1 MAMVYQKGTV
11 YLQGTREKKWYG
23 KFRVYLRGR
32 NGEEVERTRKVV
44 LGKKSDLRKWEAEEK
59 LQTILQQENGKGISS
74 FTAKADD
81 SVTVSWFVTEK
92 YIPMR
97 RGQWRPATQQKTEFE
112 IDKYLVANFKSV
124 PIRKLGLFELQVH
137 LNKLAEVYSESIVR
151 HAFVNIRSIMRL
163 ARKLKFV
170 QDDTAEELKMPQT
183 KEVRRPTMT
192 AEQIA
197 NLIDSIEDV
206 HDLCLMS
213 IALFCAT
220 RTSETLGLTW
230 RSYAGDKLF
239 LLNTAFEG
247 QLYEGRLKTRESRN
261 AIPIPEDVIPII
273 EAWRSVSKSTSPD
286 ALMFPTF
293 GRGMRKGEVV
303 PRQGRN
309 FLKWRI
315 HPIADKLGIPRNLV
329 TFQVMRR
336 TLGTDM
342 QVHGTMK
349 DAQQILRHASIKTTA
364 EIYMQEI
371 QTSVRSAINSRT
383 RAIFGRRADELSQRE
398 NPISHLRKPNS
409 LKPRNTT
416 VPNGSKFVCG
426 VFANG

>member
-11 YLQGTREKKWYG
+11 YLQGIREKKWYG
-23 KFRVYLRGR
+23 KFRVYLKGR

-44 LGKKSDLRKWEAEEK
+44 LGRKSDLRKWEAEEK
-59 LQTILQQENGKGISS
+59 LQAIVQEENGKGISS
-74 FTAKADD
+74 FVPKADD
-81 SVTVSWFVTEK
+81 SVTFGWFVKEK
-92 YIPMR
+92 YIPIR
-97 RGQWRPATQQKTEFE
+97 RGRWRPATQQKTEFE
-112 IDKYLVANFKSV
+112 IGKYLVENFESV
-124 PIRKLGLFELQVH
+124 PIREIGLFELQVH
-137 LNKLAEVYSESIVR
+137 LNQLAETYSESIVR

-163 ARKLKFV
+163 ARKLKFLPE
-170 QDDTAEELKMPQT
+170 DPAEELKMPQT
-183 KEVRRPTMT
+183 KEVKRPTMT
-192 AEQIA
+192 AKQISD
-197 NLIDSIEDV
+197 LIHGIEDI

-230 RSYAGDKLF
+230 RSCNGDRLIP
-239 LLNTAFEG
+239 LNTAFEG
-247 QLYEGRLKTRESRN
+247 RLYQGRLKTRESRN
-261 AIPIPEDVIPII
+261 PIPIPEDVIPII
-273 EAWRSVSKSTSPD
+273 EAWRSVAKNTSAD

-293 GRGMRKGEVV
+293 GRGIRKGEVV

-315 HPIADKLGIPRNLV
+315 HPLADKLGIPRKLV

-342 QVHGTMK
+342 QGHGTMK

-371 QTSVRSAINSRT
+371 QASVRSAINSRT
-383 RAIFGRRADELSQRE
+383 RAIFSQRKNELNQLE
-398 NPISHLRKPNS
+398 NPVSHQRKPS
-409 LKPRNTT
+409 SFKPRNTT

-426 VFANG
+426 VFASG

>member
-11 YLQGTREKKWYG
+11 YLQGIREKKWYG
-23 KFRVYLRGR
+23 KFRVYLKGR

-59 LQTILQQENGKGISS
+59 LQTIVQEKNGRGISS
-74 FTAKADD
+74 FVPKADD
-81 SVTVSWFVTEK
+81 SVTFGWFVKEK

-97 RGQWRPATQQKTEFE
+97 RGRWRLATQQKTKFE
-112 IDKYLVANFKSV
+112 IGKYLVENFESV
-124 PIRKLGLFELQVH
+124 PIREIGLFELQVH
-137 LNKLAEVYSESIVR
+137 LNKLAEIYSESIVR

-163 ARKLKFV
+163 ARKLKFLPE
-170 QDDTAEELKMPQT
+170 DPAEELKMPQT
-183 KEVRRPTMT
+183 KEVKRPTMT
-192 AEQIA
+192 AKQISD
-197 NLIDSIEDV
+197 LINVIEDI

-230 RSYAGDKLF
+230 RSYNGDRLIP
-239 LLNTAFEG
+239 LNTAFEG
-247 QLYEGRLKTRESRN
+247 RLYEGRLKTRESRN
-261 AIPIPEDVIPII
+261 AIPIPEDLIPII
-273 EAWRSVSKSTSPD
+273 EAWRSVSKNTSPD

-293 GRGMRKGEVV
+293 GRGIRKGEVV
-303 PRQGRN
+303 PRHGRN

-315 HPIADKLGIPRNLV
+315 HPLADKLGIPRKLV

-342 QVHGTMK
+342 QGHGTMK

-364 EIYMQEI
+364 EI
-371 QTSVRSAINSRT
+371 
-383 RAIFGRRADELSQRE
+383 
-398 NPISHLRKPNS
+398 
-409 LKPRNTT
+409 
-416 VPNGSKFVCG
+416 
-426 VFANG
+426 

>member
-59 LQTILQQENGKGISS
+59 LQTILQQENGRGASS
-74 FTAKADD
+74 SIAKADD
-81 SVTVSWFVTEK
+81 SVTLSRFVTEK
-92 YIPMR
+92 NIPMR
-97 RGQWRPATQQKTEFE
+97 RGRWRPATKQKTEFE
-112 IDKYLVANFKSV
+112 IQKYLVENFKSV
-124 PIRKLGLFELQVH
+124 PIREVGLFELQVH
-137 LNKLAEVYSESIVR
+137 LNKLAERYSESIVR
-151 HAFVNIRSIMRL
+151 HTFVNIRSITRL
-163 ARKLKFV
+163 ARKLKFL
-170 QDDTAEELKMPQT
+170 QEDPAEELKMPQT
-183 KEVRRPTMT
+183 KEVKRPTMT
-192 AEQIA
+192 TKQISD
-197 NLIDSIEDV
+197 LVSVIEDI

-230 RSYAGDKLF
+230 KSYAGDKLIP
-239 LLNTAFEG
+239 LNTAFEG
-247 QLYEGRLKTRESRN
+247 QLYEGKLKTRESRN

-273 EAWRSVSKSTSPD
+273 EAWRRVSKNTSPD

-293 GRGMRKGEVV
+293 GRGIRKGEVV

-315 HPIADKLGIPRNLV
+315 HPIADKLGIPRKLV

-336 TLGTDM
+336 TLGTDL
-342 QVHGTMK
+342 QGHGTMK

-371 QTSVRSAINSRT
+371 QASVRSAINSRT
-383 RAIFGRRADELSQRE
+383 REIFSQRTTELRQLE
-398 NPISHLRKPNS
+398 NPVSHQRKPS
-409 LKPRNTT
+409 SVKLRNTT

-426 VFANG
+426 VFAND

>member
-23 KFRVYLRGR
+23 KFRVYFKGR

-44 LGKKSDLRKWEAEEK
+44 LGNKSELRKWEAEQK
-59 LQTILQQENGKGISS
+59 LQTILQEENGKSIAGFVS
-74 FTAKADD
+74 KADD
-81 SVTVSWFVTEK
+81 SVTFGWFVKEK
-92 YIPMR
+92 YIPLR
-97 RGQWRPATQQKTEFE
+97 RGQWRPATKQKTEFE
-112 IDKYLVANFKSV
+112 IDKYLVENFKTV
-124 PIRKLGLFELQVH
+124 PIRDLGLFELQVR
-137 LNKLAEVYSESIVR
+137 LNKLAESYSDSIVR

-170 QDDTAEELKMPQT
+170 GEDPAEELKMPQT
-183 KEVRRPTMT
+183 KEVKRPTMT
-192 AEQIA
+192 AEQIVK
-197 NLIDSIEDV
+197 LIDAIRDI

-213 IALFCAT
+213 VALFCAT

-230 RSYAGDKLF
+230 RSYAGDKLIP
-239 LLNTAFEG
+239 LNTAFEG
-247 QLYEGRLKTRESRN
+247 TLYEGRLKTRESRN

-273 EAWRSVSKSTSPD
+273 EAWRLVSKDTSPD

-293 GRGMRKGEVV
+293 GRGLRTRQAV
-303 PRQGRN
+303 PRQGKN

-315 HPIADKLGIPRNLV
+315 HPIADKLGIPRKLV

-342 QVHGTMK
+342 QGHGTMK
-349 DAQQILRHASIKTTA
+349 DAQQILRHASIRTTA

-371 QTSVRSAINSRT
+371 QASVRSAINSRT
-383 RAIFGRRADELSQRE
+383 RAIFSQRNRDLTQLE
-398 NPISHLRKPNS
+398 KPVFYQRRPNS
-409 LKPRNTT
+409 FKPRNTT
-416 VPNGSKFVCG
+416 VPNGSQLRFRG
-426 VFANG
+426 IASA

>member
-11 YLQGTREKKWYG
+11 YLQGIREKKWYG
-23 KFRVYLRGR
+23 KFRVYFKGR

-44 LGKKSDLRKWEAEEK
+44 LGKKADLRKWEAEEK
-59 LQTILQQENGKGISS
+59 LQTIVQEENGKGIRS
-74 FTAKADD
+74 FVAKADD
-81 SVTVSWFVTEK
+81 SVTFGWFVKEK

-97 RGQWRPATQQKTEFE
+97 RGRWRLATQQKTKFE
-112 IDKYLVANFKSV
+112 IGKYLVENFESV
-124 PIRKLGLFELQVH
+124 PIREIGLFELQVH
-137 LNKLAEVYSESIVR
+137 LNKLAEIYSESIVR

-163 ARKLKFV
+163 ARKLKFLPE
-170 QDDTAEELKMPQT
+170 DPAEELKMPQT
-183 KEVRRPTMT
+183 KEVKRPTMT
-192 AEQIA
+192 AKQISD
-197 NLIDSIEDV
+197 LINVIEDI

-230 RSYAGDKLF
+230 RSYNGDRLIP
-239 LLNTAFEG
+239 LNTAFEG
-247 QLYEGRLKTRESRN
+247 RLYEGRLKTRESRN

-273 EAWRSVSKSTSPD
+273 EAWRSVSKNTSPD

-293 GRGMRKGEVV
+293 GRGIRKGEVV
-303 PRQGRN
+303 PRHGRN

-315 HPIADKLGIPRNLV
+315 HPLADKLGIPRKLV

-342 QVHGTMK
+342 QGHGTMK

-371 QTSVRSAINSRT
+371 QASVRSAINSRT
-383 RAIFGRRADELSQRE
+383 RSIFSQRTNE
-398 NPISHLRKPNS
+398 LNQLQNPVSHQRKPNS
-409 LKPRNTT
+409 SRPRNTT

>member
-59 LQTILQQENGKGISS
+59 LRTILQQENGKGTSS
-74 FTAKADD
+74 FIAKADD
-81 SVTVSWFVTEK
+81 SVTLSWFATEK

-97 RGQWRPATQQKTEFE
+97 RGQWRPATKQKTEFE
-112 IDKYLVANFKSV
+112 IDKYLVENFKNV
-124 PIRKLGLFELQVH
+124 PIREVGLFDLQVH
-137 LNKLAEVYSESIVR
+137 LNKLAESYSESIVR
-151 HAFVNIRSIMRL
+151 HTFVNIRSIMRL
-163 ARKLKFV
+163 ARKLKFL
-170 QDDTAEELKMPQT
+170 QEDTAEELKMPQT
-183 KEVRRPTMT
+183 KEVQRPTMT
-192 AEQIA
+192 AKQISD
-197 NLIDSIEDV
+197 LISVIEDI

-230 RSYAGDKLF
+230 KSYAGDKLIP
-239 LLNTAFEG
+239 LNTAFEG

-273 EAWRSVSKSTSPD
+273 EAWRSVSKNTAPD

-315 HPIADKLGIPRNLV
+315 YPIADKLGIPRKLV

-342 QVHGTMK
+342 QGHGTMK

-371 QTSVRSAINSRT
+371 QASVRSAINSRT
-383 RAIFGRRADELSQRE
+383 REIFSQRTKELHQLE
-398 NPISHLRKPNS
+398 NPVSHQRKPSS
-409 LKPRNTT
+409 LKPQNTT
-416 VPNGSKFVCG
+416 VPNGSKFTSG
-426 VFANG
+426 VFANA

>member
-1 MAMVYQKGTV
+1 MAMVYQRGTV

-23 KFRVYLRGR
+23 KFRVYLKGR
-32 NGEEVERTRKVV
+32 HGEEVERTRKVV
-44 LGKKSDLRKWEAEEK
+44 LGRKADLHKWEAAEK
-59 LQTILQQENGKGISS
+59 LQTIVQEENGKGTGC
-74 FTAKADD
+74 FLAKADD
-81 SVTVSWFVTEK
+81 SVTFSWFVTEK

-97 RGQWRPATQQKTEFE
+97 RGRWRPATQQKTEFE
-112 IDKYLVANFKSV
+112 IYKYLVENFKRV
-124 PIRKLGLFELQVH
+124 PLRELGLFELQVH
-137 LNKLAEVYSESIVR
+137 LNKLAESYSESIVR

-163 ARKLKFV
+163 ARKLKLLPE
-170 QDDTAEELKMPQT
+170 DPSEELRMPQT
-183 KEVRRPTMT
+183 KEVKRPTMT
-192 AEQIA
+192 AKQISDLVNA
-197 NLIDSIEDV
+197 MEDI

-213 IALFCAT
+213 IGLFCAT

-230 RSYAGDKLF
+230 KSYAGDKLIP
-239 LLNTAFEG
+239 LNTAFEG
-247 QLYEGRLKTRESRN
+247 RLYEGRLKTRESRN

-273 EAWRSVSKSTSPD
+273 EAWRSVSKNTAPH

-293 GRGMRKGEVV
+293 GRGIRKGEVV

-315 HPIADKLGIPRNLV
+315 HPIADKLGIPRKLV

-342 QVHGTMK
+342 QGHGTMK

-371 QTSVRSAINSRT
+371 QASVRSAINSRT
-383 RAIFGRRADELSQRE
+383 RAIFSQRTSDLTQLE
-398 NPISHLRKPNS
+398 NPVSHQRKPS
-409 LKPRNTT
+409 SPKPRNAT
-416 VPNGSKFVCG
+416 VPNGSKLACG
-426 VFANG
+426 VFANS